1 VVAAAVLGYFLVVV
15 LGVVLV
21 VFPASRERLVTT
33 LLGAL
38 NSGALPFLRAGS
50 WLLTSLQLF
59 VQAIRNSAGGGARFV
74 FGNPLLASAAM
85 TLLVA
90 PSLLIYSLNTP
101 PHF

>member
-38 NSGALPFLRAGS
+38 NSGAH
-50 WLLTSLQLF
+50 
-59 VQAIRNSAGGGARFV
+59 
-74 FGNPLLASAAM
+74 
-85 TLLVA
+85 
-90 PSLLIYSLNTP
+90 
-101 PHF
+101 HFCVPAVGF